1 MASLL
6 QNTSSTVTGWIF
18 DPTRNQ
24 YYYYNAE
31 ENAYIYQSGKKIHLN
46 ELSGGSG
53 GSGAAQSYDIPRP
66 ASSS

>member
-6 QNTSSTVTGWIF
+6 QNTSLDFTGWIL

-31 ENAYIYQSGKKIHLN
+31 ENANIYQTGEKIHLN